1 MLNLN
6 RHINGINRRLQDS
19 LEGINRMLPR
29 ITTSMPTIEE
39 LANESDESRS
49 ESGSDASRIARMV
62 EGDGRQRSGAMYLRV
77 P

>member
-1 MLNLN
+1 
-6 RHINGINRRLQDS
+6 
-19 LEGINRMLPR
+19 MLPR